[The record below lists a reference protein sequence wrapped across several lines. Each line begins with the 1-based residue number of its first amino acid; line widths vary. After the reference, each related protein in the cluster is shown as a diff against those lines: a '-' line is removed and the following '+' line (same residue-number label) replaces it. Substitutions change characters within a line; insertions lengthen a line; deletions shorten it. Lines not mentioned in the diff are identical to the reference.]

1 MCWHNQQN
9 ETRYP
14 LDEEADQKVIVF
26 RAQDKDRTMD
36 AVERLN
42 VVFRQS
48 G

>member
-1 MCWHNQQN
+1 MCWHNHQN

-14 LDEEADQKVIVF
+14 LDEQADQNVIVF
-26 RAQDKDRTMD
+26 RAQDYKTMD

-42 VVFRQS
+42 AVFRQS